1 MLCSFLLF
9 SKVNQLYTHTHI
21 YIYIYIYI
29 SPLFWISFPFRS
41 RQSVEFPVPNG
52 RFSLVTY
59 LIHSSVY
66 MSTPISQFILPP
78 IFPSGVYTFVLCAS
92 VSALKAIMASLS
104 IIFPFR
110 MYFFK
115 EKEKKKSCI
124 GFPVDFQKPRVSG
137 VCCLHQ
143 RGVAPRVPLL
153 SEFPANFRLT

>member
-1 MLCSFLLF
+1 MFVSAVQQ
-9 SKVNQLYTHTHI
+9 SESAVHTHT

-104 IIFPFR
+104 IIFPLYDVF
-110 MYFFK
+110 
-115 EKEKKKSCI
+115 
-124 GFPVDFQKPRVSG
+124 
-137 VCCLHQ
+137 L
-143 RGVAPRVPLL
+143 
-153 SEFPANFRLT
+153 